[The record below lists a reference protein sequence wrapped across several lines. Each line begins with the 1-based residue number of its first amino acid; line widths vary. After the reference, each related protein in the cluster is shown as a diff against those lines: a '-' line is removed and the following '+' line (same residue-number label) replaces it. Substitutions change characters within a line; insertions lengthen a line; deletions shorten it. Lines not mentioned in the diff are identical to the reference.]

1 VNLPSCY
8 KYVPNSFFFDTFA
21 DANEED
27 TDITP
32 KASKFTSRTASA
44 GVFLKEELHRRS
56 FDIEAGRYSVRGSR
70 HAICPPDEKRHSS
83 TNPIKDSPPK
93 LPERRPS
100 KSKNLMLRAFG
111 GRSSAEKKP
120 PLRRSDS
127 TMSTMSKVTLI
138 RRLSRS
144 RNKDSSSDHPADS
157 GSATPSNGDVFEPRS
172 FDIADVNVNSRP
184 SSTYDYES
192 PPSSSVS
199 SISSSLPNRDIYVLS
214 PRITITPEVS
224 SIDNG
229 VCTFWVGIEI
239 TGVLN
244 KADDHGSQNQGLW
257 RYPSQPITTQL
268 SGMCNLEYHELLHPH
283 CFFYRS
289 QKLWP
294 SAFNENRTPPWSR
307 LPGLR
312 NRWQSS

>member
-1 VNLPSCY
+1 LTC
-8 KYVPNSFFFDTFA
+8 A
-21 DANEED
+21 DANDTLED
-27 TDITP
+27 SDITP
-32 KASKFTSRTASA
+32 KASKFASRTASA
-44 GVFLKEELHRRS
+44 GAFLKEELHRRS

-70 HAICPPDEKRHSS
+70 PAICPPDEKQHSS
-83 TNPIKDSPPK
+83 ASPIKNSPPK

-111 GRSSAEKKP
+111 GRSSEEKKQ

-138 RRLSRS
+138 RRLSRG
-144 RNKDSSSDHPADS
+144 RNKESGSDHPADS
-157 GSATPSNGDVFEPRS
+157 GSVTPSSGDMFEPRS
-172 FDIADVNVNSRP
+172 FDIADVKVNSRT
-184 SSTYDYES
+184 SSTYNYDS

-257 RYPSQPITTQL
+257 RCPSQSITTPL
-268 SGMCNLEYHELLHPH
+268 SGMCNLEDHELLNPH
-283 CFFYRS
+283 CFFHRS

-294 SAFNENRTPPWSR
+294 SAFNENRTTAWSR
-307 LPGLR
+307 LPSLR